1 MKSSMI
7 KLILAGAT
15 ILNESLQGRKRW
27 MSLFAYALLAIST
40 LAGFQIDELARNLA
54 LDPGINKDSTLI
66 AIATAAGITFRF
78 FQSMGRNREMSKQ
91 VDSLEARL
99 DKKGIR

>member
-1 MKSSMI
+1 MTANMM
-7 KLILAGAT
+7 KLIRAAAT
-15 ILNESLQGRKRW
+15 VLNGKLQGRKRW
-27 MSLFAYALLAIST
+27 ISLIAYLLLAIST
-40 LAGFQIDELARNLA
+40 VAGFQLDVLAKDLA
-54 LDPGINKDSTLI
+54 LDPEINKDLTLI

-78 FQSMGRNREMSKQ
+78 FQNMGRSRDLSEQ